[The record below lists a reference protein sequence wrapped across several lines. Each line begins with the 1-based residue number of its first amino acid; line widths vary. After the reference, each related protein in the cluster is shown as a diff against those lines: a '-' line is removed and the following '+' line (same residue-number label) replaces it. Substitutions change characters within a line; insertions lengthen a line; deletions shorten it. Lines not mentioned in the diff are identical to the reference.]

1 MLEVVTYN
9 SNDLTR
15 ALEFRKSVARRI
27 AAWLT
32 DSIPNT
38 SEHTR
43 MYMFDITS
51 NALYIASDEHLLQ
64 LLNEWVR

>member
-1 MLEVVTYN
+1 MLQIADHDQ
-9 SNDLTR
+9 SLIR

-43 MYMFDITS
+43 MYMFDITC
-51 NALYIASDEHLLQ
+51 NALYTASDEHLLQ